1 MAKEKKRGFFSWL
14 GFGQKEQAQ
23 ESETEQKV
31 EEQQDVAEQS
41 PAAETPAEAVP
52 AAETVKEDPEAFA
65 AEVVEVTE
73 QVVESELPHPVVT
86 EAVAQE
92 KVAESPAAEEI
103 SAPEAAVEE
112 APVVPAVEEKV
123 AEPLVEEVIAE
134 PVIAE
139 AVAEQ
144 TPEEVIVAEPE
155 VIEDEI
161 LPEESEAE
169 LSDEELEA
177 QALAA
182 QDVEETPE
190 EEAETQEAAQ
200 QEQEKPTKEGFFAR
214 LKRSLVKTKQNLG
227 SGFISLFRGKKIDDD
242 LFEELEEQL
251 LIADVGVETT
261 RKIITNLTEGA
272 SRKQLRDAEA
282 LYGLLKEE
290 MSEILTKVEEPLNV
304 EGKTPFVILMVGVN
318 GVGKTTTIGKLARQF
333 ELQGKSVMLAAG
345 DTFRAAAVE
354 QLQVW
359 GQRNEIP
366 VIAQHTGADSASV
379 IFDAIQAAKA
389 RNIDVLIADT
399 AGRLQNKSHLMEELK
414 KIVRVMKKLD
424 VDAPHEVMLT
434 IDASTG
440 QNAISQAK
448 LFHEAVGLT
457 GITLTKLD
465 GTAKGGVIF
474 SVADQFGI
482 PIRYIGVGE
491 RIEDLRPFNAGDFI
505 EALFARE
512 D

>member
-23 ESETEQKV
+23 ESETEKKV

-169 LSDEELEA
+169 LSDEELET

-182 QDVEETPE
+182 QDVEEAPE

-333 ELQGKSVMLAAG
+333 EQQGKSVMLAAG

-354 QLQVW
+354 QVQVW

-474 SVADQFGI
+474 SVADQFSI